1 MIQLTQQTHD
11 EVLNIFGEDSVF
23 WDKYQNSDNEWRVNV
38 LNEITKKYHNSESK
52 QLSDLAIRCD
62 YAYSLSNQY
71 TIVTDLN
78 AKNESELNSF
88 EAENC

>member
-11 EVLNIFGEDSVF
+11 EVLNIFGEDSEF
-23 WDKYQNSDNEWRVNV
+23 WEKYQNSDNEWRVNI

-52 QLSDLAIRCD
+52 RLSDLAIRCD

-71 TIVTDLN
+71 TIVTDLEGN
-78 AKNESELNSF
+78 NMN
-88 EAENC
+88 